1 MAIVVEVMGMLRAR
15 RKLWMLPLYLIT
27 AALEALMAT
36 SKPSDRPVFI
46 YTLF

>member
-1 MAIVVEVMGMLRAR
+1 MAIVVEVIGMLRAR

-27 AALEALMAT
+27 AALGAVMAT
-36 SKPSDRPVFI
+36 SKPCDRPVFI